1 MKNAVITGASSGFGK
16 LIAIELAKAGF
27 HVIATMRDLKKAEGL
42 QSAAALE
49 NVEKRIVIL
58 SLDVTSQQSVNDF
71 KKELDTIQS
80 VDVLVNNAGFALGGF
95 GEELSLDEFRQ
106 QFETN
111 FFGTVAVSQAA
122 IPYMRAKGSGKII
135 NMSNISGRFGFP
147 GLSAYV
153 ASKHALEGF
162 SESLRLELR
171 PFGID
176 VVLIEP
182 GSYKTNIWSN
192 VEKVRIHEKSP
203 YKSAMAAL
211 LKQVNAG
218 KNHQGE
224 PLEVARAVVKIATS
238 SRISKLRY
246 PVGRGVGR
254 LLFFKSVLPWRL
266 IERIVM
272 KRMQ

>member
-135 NMSNISGRFGFP
+135 NMSSISGRFGFP

-238 SRISKLRY
+238 SRIPKLRY